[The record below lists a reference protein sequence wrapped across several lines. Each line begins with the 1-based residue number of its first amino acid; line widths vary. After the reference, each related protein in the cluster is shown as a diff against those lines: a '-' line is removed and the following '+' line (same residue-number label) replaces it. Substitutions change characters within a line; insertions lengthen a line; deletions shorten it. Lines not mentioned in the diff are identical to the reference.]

1 MKTQTL
7 RIAAN
12 MFYLTDGTNSRKA
25 NLGEEDEVEAE
36 VGEGLGVLVHE
47 VDELLGRELVV
58 MIRIDQL
65 ENFRDDLEKET

>member
-1 MKTQTL
+1 
-7 RIAAN
+7 